1 MRVLDPENIIY
12 VSHMFAE
19 FYVDGTTIP
28 EVNFDVGPSWA
39 GLLPISPN
47 ADETRKV
54 WIWSNITKRILL
66 DPFPAILLALPRRAG
81 GRHRQPYHLVWHS
94 QRCVYTNRTIFR
106 LNGGPGCSSLEG
118 LLKENGVS
126 SDQFSI

>member
-1 MRVLDPENIIY
+1 VRVLDPENVIY

-47 ADETRKV
+47 VDETRKV
-54 WIWSNITKRILL
+54 WIRSNFIKRILL
-66 DPFPAILLALPRRAG
+66 DS
-81 GRHRQPYHLVWHS
+81 HS
-94 QRCVYTNRTIFR
+94 
-106 LNGGPGCSSLEG
+106 
-118 LLKENGVS
+118 
-126 SDQFSI
+126 